1 MHAAARVM
9 QPHRRIDNKQT
20 HGGSMIMKKLII
32 SMACCA
38 FIAPLAFADDS
49 RTATATEQ
57 GLTVTG
63 TSTTTTV
70 EGGEVASYQPAKTLV
85 VHNEGS
91 GRYVLNGRGHVF
103 DSKGERIQSAIKPGA
118 HVHVYFA
125 NNGGVRTI
133 DHVVVD

>member
-1 MHAAARVM
+1 M
-9 QPHRRIDNKQT
+9 T
-20 HGGSMIMKKLII
+20 MKKLII

-38 FIAPLAFADDS
+38 FIAPLAFGEGS
-49 RTATATEQ
+49 RTATTTEQ
-57 GLTVTG
+57 ALTVTG
-63 TSTTTTV
+63 TSPTTTV
-70 EGGEVASYQPAKTLV
+70 EAGEAASYQPPKTLV

-91 GRYVLNGRGHVF
+91 GHYVLNGRGHVF
-103 DSKGERIQSAIKPGA
+103 DSKGERVQSAIRPGA